1 MTGSLTIKYGKYYAV
16 INTYENGKRRK
27 KWICTKLPV
36 KGNKRKAEQFLR
48 KKIAEYEL
56 LEGIIR
62 TNITLSDYICVWLT
76 HLSRKVDP
84 ITLQGYETLAK
95 GHILPYFDQKKT
107 KLLDVDHVIL
117 QKYIDEKYMHGRKD
131 GTGGLSSRS
140 LRLHNNILHQT
151 LDLAVMNK
159 LILINPSQFVI
170 LPRNERFDTN
180 FYDSEQLQTLFDA
193 IKNERILPLIKI
205 TAFYGLRRS
214 ELLGLQWDSINFQQR
229 TMTIKHTVCKVTK
242 IVEKDKTKNASS
254 FRIFPLTEE
263 AMDIFFTAKKDE
275 AHNRN
280 IYGSEYIENNYI
292 FKWPDGRPYSP
303 DYVSHRFRALLKKH
317 NLPHIRFHELRHS
330 CASILISMGFSL
342 KDIQEWLGHSD
353 IKMTA
358 NIYAHLDM
366 ARKNKIAECLAQ
378 QFGYKNSRKMVEFE
392 NHEII
397 F

>member
-1 MTGSLTIKYGKYYAV
+1 
-16 INTYENGKRRK
+16 
-27 KWICTKLPV
+27 
-36 KGNKRKAEQFLR
+36 
-48 KKIAEYEL
+48 
-56 LEGIIR
+56 
-62 TNITLSDYICVWLT
+62 
-76 HLSRKVDP
+76 
-84 ITLQGYETLAK
+84 
-95 GHILPYFDQKKT
+95 
-107 KLLDVDHVIL
+107 
-117 QKYIDEKYMHGRKD
+117 MHGRKD

-263 AMDIFFTAKKDE
+263 AMDIFFTVKKDE

-303 DYVSHRFRALLKKH
+303 DYASHRFRALLKKH

-366 ARKNKIAECLAQ
+366 ARKNKMAECLAQ